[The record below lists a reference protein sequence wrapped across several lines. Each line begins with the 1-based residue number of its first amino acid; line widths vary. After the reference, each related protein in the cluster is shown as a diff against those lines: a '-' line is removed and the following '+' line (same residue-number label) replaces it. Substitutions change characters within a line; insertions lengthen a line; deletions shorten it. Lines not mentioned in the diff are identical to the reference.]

1 MEPLIQLT
9 AIISL
14 INVIILVGLL
24 IIYIRIYKSS
34 KAVFTLGLMVFSIMM
49 MLHNII
55 AIIAYFIMTPSNAE
69 NLHPYF
75 FGIHVTELAG
85 LIILLKITLT

>member
-1 MEPLIQLT
+1 MEPLIQIT
-9 AIISL
+9 ALISL

-55 AIIAYFIMTPSNAE
+55 AIVAYFTMTPSYAE
-69 NLHPYF
+69 NLHTYF
-75 FGIHVTELAG
+75 FGIHVTELVG